1 MSVQRR
7 ARSPNPRTRVAGIPS
22 VQDYMSN
29 QRLHGYRTFGVD
41 RATAEEVREADIWTK
56 YIKEG
61 VHVERSPA
69 DIARDMAMNA
79 QRDREW
85 NAYLEQLDQRRAR
98 RNQWETLKYG
108 IAAVGAAV
116 TVGLGLS
123 YWNSTPHD
131 LASKAVDNMHP
142 DTRKA
147 QQIRSELL
155 D

>member
-1 MSVQRR
+1 M
-7 ARSPNPRTRVAGIPS
+7 
-22 VQDYMSN
+22 
-29 QRLHGYRTFGVD
+29 
-41 RATAEEVREADIWTK
+41 
-56 YIKEG
+56 
-61 VHVERSPA
+61 ERSAA
-69 DIARDMAMNA
+69 DYARDMAINA
-79 QRDREW
+79 QRDQDW
-85 NAYLEQLDQRRAR
+85 NAFRQQLRERRDR

-123 YWNSTPHD
+123 YWNSTPRD

-155 D
+155 EDY